1 MKHRDSLVAYTVLG
15 VAGIAGVVALQVA
28 APDDSEKLLVI
39 MVGLITTILLK
50 LNSVS
55 GQLNG
60 ELDKR
65 IEDAV
70 ERALE
75 KWTRHPR
82 A

>member
-15 VAGIAGVVALQVA
+15 VAGIVGVVALQVA

-82 A
+82 S